1 MAYGVKYRIEYKD
14 SAGVDKK
21 LDIEE
26 RDFVGARTDC
36 AACEDPLNIEIP
48 AFKKFVPVVST
59 GCSVNAES
67 ASNMQFL
74 GLYTIDPQKV
84 RLRCYAGAASV
95 PFWSGYGNPEV
106 YGEPYSRAINYDVA
120 LYFNDGFATLER
132 YKYLNGTA
140 KYDTLETMWN
150 VLVRI
155 INKMGLSFEYLY
167 FACRHSCNGIYPG
180 TSETLWHNLKI
191 DQLNYYDENDK
202 PMTYLQV
209 LEALLTPFGLQIR
222 WHNGSILI
230 SEAQMMFDA
239 NFSAKRYNSSFT
251 YVDTVTLALNFNI
264 TNGDINWD
272 NEDQVLDKIGGYSR
286 QKIRYS
292 PYIIPTLIKNKDLTN
307 RFMWSGSEAWSLD
320 GYGVARLTGISAV
333 TGYTMGTNVSFTGHK
348 KNFLDP
354 EQDIYF
360 EKAIPNN
367 SSGVMITTTGIANA
381 AAMSGQLMKIAG
393 EVYIRSIPHEYST
406 NLKTTVARIEIP
418 CTVEIDGKGPYIDI
432 YGTWQWSNGYTL
444 CTSAFVYLEDT
455 EVTLCDR
462 WVKFEAWVPPG
473 MPGGTVV
480 CKIFTPMLFAQLNG
494 GSRIMGNSWSV
505 GRYRVRLTDLTCVKA
520 DTQYTGSSLI
530 SVTNIKEL
538 AGDDVSYE
546 GTLNEDFINEADEIT
561 FLHSDAVNM
570 TDRGAIRKLDGS
582 VTSAWQKGSGTS
594 YRLADILLR
603 MIISQ
608 YKDSM
613 TTLNGTLEAN
623 ALMGSNGGPV
633 FLFTLQDTANL
644 SSAKL
649 LFAGGTYNDFY
660 RTLNGNY
667 EEVKEDSI
675 GVAIV

>member
-1 MAYGVKYRIEYKD
+1 MAYGVKYRVEYKD

-21 LDIEE
+21 IDIEE
-26 RDFVGARTDC
+26 RDFVGDRIDC
-36 AACEDPLNIEIP
+36 AACEDPMNIDIP
-48 AFKKFVPVVST
+48 AFKKYVPVVPT
-59 GCSVNAES
+59 GCNVNVES
-67 ASNMQFL
+67 ASNMMFL

-95 PFWSGYGNPEV
+95 PFWVGYGNPEV

-155 INKMGLSFEYLY
+155 IGKMGLPFEYVY
-167 FACRHSCNGIYPG
+167 FACRHVCNGVSPG

-191 DQLNYYDENDK
+191 DQQNYYDESDK

-209 LEALLTPFGLQIR
+209 LEALLTSFGLQIR
-222 WHNGSILI
+222 WHNGSLLI

-251 YVDTVTLALNFNI
+251 YVDTINLAFNFNI
-264 TNGDINWD
+264 SASEINWD

-292 PYIIPTLIKNKDLTN
+292 PYIFQTLIKNKDLTN
-307 RFMWSGSEAWSLD
+307 RFMWTGSESWSLD
-320 GYGVARLTGISAV
+320 AYGVARMTGITAV
-333 TGYTMGTNVSFTGHK
+333 TGFTMGANVSLTGHRK
-348 KNFLDP
+348 TFLDT

-360 EKAIPNN
+360 EKSIPGN
-367 SSGVMITTTGIANA
+367 SSGVMVTTTGVANA
-381 AAMSGQLMKIAG
+381 AAMSGQLMKIMG

-406 NLKTTVARIEIP
+406 NLKTTVRRIEIP
-418 CTVEIDGKGPYIDI
+418 CTVEVDGKGPYVD
-432 YGTWQWSNGYTL
+432 GFGVWQWSSGYTL
-444 CTSAFVYLEDT
+444 WTSAFVYLEDT

-473 MPGGTVV
+473 MPGGNIVLKV
-480 CKIFTPMLFAQLNG
+480 FTPMLFAELSG
-494 GSRIMGNSWSV
+494 GSRILGSSWSV
-505 GRYRVRLTDLTCVKA
+505 GRYRIRVIDLTCFTA
-520 DTQYTGSSLI
+520 DTIYVGSSLTN
-530 SVTNIKEL
+530 VTNIKEL
-538 AGDDVSYE
+538 TGDDVSYE
-546 GTLNEDFINEADEIT
+546 GTLNEEFINEADEIT
-561 FLHSDAVNM
+561 FLHSDGVNM
-570 TDRGAIRKLDGS
+570 IDRGAIRKLDGNL
-582 VTSAWQKGSGTS
+582 TNAWQKGSGTS
-594 YRLADILLR
+594 YRLPDILLR

-608 YKDSM
+608 YKDSL

-633 FLFTLQDTANL
+633 FLFTLQDTDNL
-644 SSAKL
+644 GSAKL

-660 RTLNGNY
+660 RTLTGNY
-667 EEVKEDSI
+667 EEVKEDNI
-675 GVAIV
+675 GVAII